1 MAYIGNSK
9 VTLDPKAR
17 LAVPSRYRE
26 ALLAQC
32 GGKLVVTRGIG
43 PKTLLLFPEPV
54 WDKIYEQ
61 LISMPATDPLRQ
73 RYLHNADYLDMDSG
87 GRILIPNGLREKG
100 ILTNSSLA
108 FVGNGTH
115 FEIWD
120 WDAHIQNEEQLDP
133 LAMSATKD
141 LSF

>member
-26 ALLAQC
+26 SLLEQC
-32 GGKLVVTRGIG
+32 EGHLTITRGMDDNM
-43 PKTLLLFPEPV
+43 LLLFPRPV
-54 WDKIYEQ
+54 WDEIYQQ
-61 LISMPATDPLRQ
+61 LLSMPAMDRLRR
-73 RYLHNADYLDMDSG
+73 RYLNNADFIDMDSG
-87 GRILIPNGLREKG
+87 GRILVPNGLREKR
-100 ILTNSSLA
+100 ILTNNSLA

-120 WDAHIQNEEQLDP
+120 WDAHINNEEQLDP

>member
-1 MAYIGNSK
+1 M
-9 VTLDPKAR
+9 TLDPKAR

-26 ALLAQC
+26 SLLAEC
-32 GGKLVVTRGIG
+32 EGHLVVTRAMG
-43 PKTLLLFPEPV
+43 PKALLLFPLPV
-54 WDKIYEQ
+54 WDEIYKK
-61 LISMPATDPLRQ
+61 LITMPATDRLRG
-73 RYLHNADYLDMDSG
+73 RYLNNADYIDMDSG

-120 WDAHIQNEEQLDP
+120 WDAHIQHEEQLDP
-133 LAMSATKD
+133 LEMSATKD

>member
-9 VTLDPKAR
+9 VTLDPKSR

-26 ALLAQC
+26 ALLEQC
-32 GGKLVVTRGIG
+32 DGHLTITRGIG
-43 PKTLLLFPEPV
+43 AKMLLLFPLPV
-54 WDKIYEQ
+54 WEGIYEK
-61 LISMPATDPLRQ
+61 LITMPATDQLRR
-73 RYLHNADYLDMDSG
+73 RYLNNADFIDMDSG

-120 WDAHIQNEEQLDP
+120 WDAHIENEEQLDP
-133 LAMSATKD
+133 LESSATRD